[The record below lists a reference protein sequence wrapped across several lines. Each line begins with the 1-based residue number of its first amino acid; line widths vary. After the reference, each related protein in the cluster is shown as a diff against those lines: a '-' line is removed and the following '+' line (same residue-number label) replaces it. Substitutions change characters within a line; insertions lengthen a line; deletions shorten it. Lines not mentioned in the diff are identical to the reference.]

1 MLFDRDSGLS
11 ELFCMINK
19 ASLASVL
26 RPPRLGI
33 LVCSIK
39 PPRTQSSSQ
48 STGGDIRRKWSLVGL
63 IIALSCL
70 HTNTHFS
77 PVCEVTRRVDRRSK
91 RAACKGAKV
100 RLHSAQHR
108 FQRKSLC
115 ALLSVG
121 PRATIHPLIQVTL
134 RGSPQSEESLGSFGL
149 SCILQPNDGKP
160 LI

>member
-1 MLFDRDSGLS
+1 MSTPATTGDPGMLHKASKDPKLLS
-11 ELFCMINK
+11 EHGRGYPKEVEFSWVDHSPTLPTYK
-19 ASLASVL
+19 Y
-26 RPPRLGI
+26 
-33 LVCSIK
+33 
-39 PPRTQSSSQ
+39 T
-48 STGGDIRRKWSLVGL
+48 
-63 IIALSCL
+63 
-70 HTNTHFS
+70 FS

-100 RLHSAQHR
+100 RLNSAQHR

-149 SCILQPNDGKP
+149 SCIL
-160 LI
+160 